1 METHQILEIT
11 RPTHEMPSKTMAALR
26 DIMIAIGAQT
36 SKNGFALMRV
46 ERFFFRRAQQCAF
59 AGMLENP
66 SLDLIRLFILMSFY
80 MLGACRRNAAF
91 MYLGVASR
99 AAAALGLHLTSFTQ
113 LEADE
118 QQKRQVNC
126 RGCSLFLTNM
136 ILGREYG

>member
-1 METHQILEIT
+1 MLGTT
-11 RPTHEMPSKTMAALR
+11 PPTHETSNRTMAALR
-26 DIMIAIGAQT
+26 DIMIAIGAQS
-36 SKNGFALMRV
+36 SKNGFAFMRV
-46 ERFFFRRAQQCAF
+46 ERFFFKRAQQCAF

-91 MYLGVASR
+91 MYLGVSAR

-118 QQKRQVNC
+118 QQKRQVVC
-126 RGCSLFLTNM
+126 RNCSLFLTNGM
-136 ILGREYG
+136 PGPEFG